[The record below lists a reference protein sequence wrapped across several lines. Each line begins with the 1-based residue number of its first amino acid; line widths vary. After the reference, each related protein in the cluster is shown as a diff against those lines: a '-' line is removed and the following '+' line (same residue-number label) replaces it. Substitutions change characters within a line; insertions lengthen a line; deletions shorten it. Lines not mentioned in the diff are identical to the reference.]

1 MAHGVVGDAEE
12 AQVHRGRRS
21 RLHRGTQGPALPL
34 PGGGPQ
40 SQGGHP
46 CRVPPRQEEAPSLR
60 SLLAQER
67 RCREPRQQVSPA
79 LSLSFIV
86 YLVGCLIH
94 WGKKEE
100 VILGFP

>member
-1 MAHGVVGDAEE
+1 MADGVVGDAEE

-21 RLHRGTQGPALPL
+21 LLDRRAQGPALPL

-40 SQGGHP
+40 SQGGRP
-46 CRVPPRQEEAPSLR
+46 CRVPARQEEAPSLR

-86 YLVGCLIH
+86 YLVDCLIH
-94 WGKKEE
+94 RGEKK
-100 VILGFP
+100 